1 MREDPMT
8 ISLRKPAPPAVPPFV
23 NEVEPPRKPNPRHR
37 RGMPRSMVA
46 LILILIVGA
55 GYGAYWYMTSDTQES
70 GSSETE
76 TAQNAALETQD
87 IISRVGKLIV
97 LPEGEEPTIATV
109 TDPEKLQEQAFFAR
123 AKVGDK
129 VLIYTQARKAYL
141 FDPQANILLEVAPL
155 TAEIA
160 P

>member
-1 MREDPMT
+1 MRENPMT
-8 ISLRKPAPPAVPPFV
+8 ISLRRPAPPQAPPPESEVPPS
-23 NEVEPPRKPNPRHR
+23 RKPNPRPR
-37 RGMPRSMVA
+37 RGAPRFLIT
-46 LILILIVGA
+46 LILLLFICVG
-55 GYGAYWYMTSDTQES
+55 GGVNWYMNSDTPES
-70 GSSETE
+70 APSETE
-76 TAQNAALETQD
+76 TTENAALETQD
-87 IISRVGKLIV
+87 ILSRVGKLIV

-141 FDPQANILLEVAPL
+141 FDPIQNILLEVAPL
-155 TAEIA
+155 TAELA